1 MRLAAAILPIIMLAS
16 CTKQEAMLSTE
27 EQAQRDSLALQVA
40 VMPVLNCLPVYYAAR
55 TGMADSA
62 GLDIRLH
69 RFQAQMDIDTALLH
83 GRTDIA
89 TSDLIRAIRM
99 KTDSSSV
106 SVLKT
111 VDEPMALVALKGKR
125 VNKVRQLKEKMV
137 AISRL
142 CITDY
147 WCDQMID
154 SIEVRH
160 DDFYRPQV
168 NDVRLRTDMLR
179 TALMDAAILPE
190 PYAEWMR
197 LEGHKELH
205 HTGDDSPRLA
215 AWVMRTSLKDNTRKR
230 EQISLFMDLYDN
242 AVEQLNAG
250 VKPDTLA
257 NILTQEYGL
266 PHQLT
271 DTLKLPRLSKTSETR
286 QSDVEVAEKWL
297 KSRNVVRNVKDIVLQ
312 RQ

>member
-1 MRLAAAILPIIMLAS
+1 MRLAIAILTIIMLAS

-27 EQAQRDSLALQVA
+27 EQTERDSLALQIA
-40 VMPVLNCLPVYYAAR
+40 VMPVLNCLPVYYAVR

-69 RFQAQMDIDTALLH
+69 RFQAQMDIDTALLR
-83 GRTDIA
+83 GWADIA

-99 KTDSSSV
+99 KTDSSGV
-106 SVLKT
+106 YVLRT
-111 VDEPMALVALKGKR
+111 VDEPMALIALKGKR

-142 CITDY
+142 SITDY
-147 WCDQMID
+147 WCDQMVD
-154 SIEVRH
+154 SIEVSH

-205 HTGDDSPRLA
+205 HTSEDSPRLA
-215 AWVMRTSLKDNTRKR
+215 AWVMRDALKDNIGKR
-230 EQISLFMDLYDN
+230 EQINQFLSIYDN

-250 VKPDTLA
+250 MQPDTLV

-271 DTLKLPRLSKTSETR
+271 DSLKLPKLSKTMETQ
-286 QSDVEVAEKWL
+286 QSDVEVAGKWL
-297 KSRNVVRNVKDIVLQ
+297 KSRNIRHSAKDILLEGQ
-312 RQ
+312 